1 MKPRKLI
8 GCVIITF
15 KPSNYLKVGSK
26 TLLKEEIDGI
36 GQSAVGSS
44 SRQWQRAQ
52 TVGSSYWKVK

>member
-26 TLLKEEIDGI
+26 TLLKEEIDGS
-36 GQSAVGSS
+36 G
-44 SRQWQRAQ
+44 
-52 TVGSSYWKVK
+52 